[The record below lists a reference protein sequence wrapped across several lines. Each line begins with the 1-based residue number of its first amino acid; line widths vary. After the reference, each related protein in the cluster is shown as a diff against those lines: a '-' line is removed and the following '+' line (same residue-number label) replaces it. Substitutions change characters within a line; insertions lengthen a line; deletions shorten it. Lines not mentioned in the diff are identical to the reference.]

1 MIKQEIKNGNVSV
14 SLMRAEIKK
23 GLYICVLEVFGLLGG
38 PGGNDLEAQ
47 GKLEDLG
54 GTLCW
59 VFWGALGT
67 FLGLF

>member
-1 MIKQEIKNGNVSV
+1 
-14 SLMRAEIKK
+14 MRAEIKK
-23 GLYICVLEVFGLLGG
+23 GIYICVLEVFGFLGG

-47 GKLEDLG
+47 EKLEDLG
-54 GTLCW
+54 GTQCW